1 MEATLLS
8 NNQGIYES
16 QPEHRSHHSR
26 QMVMV
31 MNIIIARMM
40 TITLNSQVNYSD
52 YSLKMQ
58 ERIFTNTANAMDGVS
73 KDVKKFATFAIAIKL
88 IQNMGKVWQKL

>member
-1 MEATLLS
+1 MSHSLNT
-8 NNQGIYES
+8 
-16 QPEHRSHHSR
+16 RSHHSR

-58 ERIFTNTANAMDGVS
+58 KSVS
-73 KDVKKFATFAIAIKL
+73 SQIQLMQWMGSLKMSKFATFATAIKL
-88 IQNMGKVWQKL
+88 IQNMGKV